1 MTENGGELVFMFRGE
16 ITEFQFYQNRKAEK
30 LIMMPFCQEDLEMH
44 GHNFFELAYITG
56 GTAEHTLEN
65 EGKTISAGDYFF
77 VDYGCLHGFQNC
89 KNLTLINCLFL
100 PETVDETLQGCRSFS
115 QLLQGCLLKY
125 YRMSLG
131 QAKFARVFHDRDGQV
146 GQLMQEM
153 LLEYHKI
160 RPISFMEWQNLRVR
174 FTYPEKYWK
183 LANYYYSHKKVWISE
198 KNVEKLANLIRQKEA
213 WRNFG
218 QNCFRKYSFSDS
230 IMQ

>member
-115 QLLQGCLLKY
+115 KLLQGCLLKY

-153 LLEYHKI
+153 LLEYQEQKVGCY
-160 RPISFMEWQNLRVR
+160 PLLR
-174 FTYPEKYWK
+174 FK
-183 LANYYYSHKKVWISE
+183 LLEILLLTAAAADRTGKRAPLQYVCAGGAGICKRELS
-198 KNVEKLANLIRQKEA
+198 
-213 WRNFG
+213 G
-218 QNCFRKYSFSDS
+218 QPDAGN
-230 IMQ
+230 IL

>member
-1 MTENGGELVFMFRGE
+1 MFRGE

-30 LIMMPFCQEDLEMH
+30 LIMMPFCQEDLETH

-153 LLEYHKI
+153 LLEYQEQKVGCYPLLRFKLLEI
-160 RPISFMEWQNLRVR
+160 LLLTLRGLIEPENERP
-174 FTYPEKYWK
+174 
-183 LANYYYSHKKVWISE
+183 YSTSV
-198 KNVEKLANLIRQKEA
+198 Q
-213 WRNFG
+213 
-218 QNCFRKYSFSDS
+218 
-230 IMQ
+230 

>member
-1 MTENGGELVFMFRGE
+1 
-16 ITEFQFYQNRKAEK
+16 
-30 LIMMPFCQEDLEMH
+30 MH

-153 LLEYHKI
+153 LLEYQEQKVGCYPLLRFKLLEI
-160 RPISFMEWQNLRVR
+160 LLLTLRGLIEPENERPYSTSVQEVLEYVNG
-174 FTYPEKYWK
+174 
-183 LANYYYSHKKVWISE
+183 NYQDS
-198 KNVEKLANLIRQKEA
+198 
-213 WRNFG
+213 
-218 QNCFRKYSFSDS
+218 RKPG
-230 IMQ
+230 

>member
-1 MTENGGELVFMFRGE
+1 MFRGE

-146 GQLMQEM
+146 GQLIQEM
-153 LLEYHKI
+153 LLEYQEQKVDVI
-160 RPISFMEWQNLRVR
+160 RCFGSSF
-174 FTYPEKYWK
+174 WK
-183 LANYYYSHKKVWISE
+183 S
-198 KNVEKLANLIRQKEA
+198 
-213 WRNFG
+213 
-218 QNCFRKYSFSDS
+218 CF
-230 IMQ
+230 

>member
-1 MTENGGELVFMFRGE
+1 MFRGE

-44 GHNFFELAYITG
+44 GQYFFELAYITG

-146 GQLMQEM
+146 G
-153 LLEYHKI
+153 
-160 RPISFMEWQNLRVR
+160 S
-174 FTYPEKYWK
+174 
-183 LANYYYSHKKVWISE
+183 
-198 KNVEKLANLIRQKEA
+198 
-213 WRNFG
+213 
-218 QNCFRKYSFSDS
+218 
-230 IMQ
+230 

>member
-1 MTENGGELVFMFRGE
+1 
-16 ITEFQFYQNRKAEK
+16 
-30 LIMMPFCQEDLEMH
+30 MH

-153 LLEYHKI
+153 LLEYQEQKVGCYPLLRFKLLEI
-160 RPISFMEWQNLRVR
+160 LLLTLREYVQNVRIEKSCELLEDSDLRVVEIAR
-174 FTYPEKYWK
+174 RVGYEDIKFFNQIFKRRMQ
-183 LANYYYSHKKVWISE
+183 ISPRE
-198 KNVEKLANLIRQKEA
+198 Y
-213 WRNFG
+213 
-218 QNCFRKYSFSDS
+218 RKICMNRAADG
-230 IMQ
+230 